1 MSNYLNSDEVGARTS
16 NRDLQGIK
24 LSVGHGKSRNRIIPS
39 IWTIWQHSRVW
50 GEDKAAIHSSFI
62 HSFIQYSAIYEMLG
76 ETAENELGRVPA
88 HGAYTP
94 LVT

>member
-1 MSNYLNSDEVGARTS
+1 MKWELGHQIGIYRESSCLWAMGKAGTGSFLPSGQSGNIAGCGR
-16 NRDLQGIK
+16 RQG
-24 LSVGHGKSRNRIIPS
+24 SYSF
-39 IWTIWQHSRVW
+39 
-50 GEDKAAIHSSFI
+50 FI